1 MNKKAYEAPA
11 VKKVRL
17 LIKNAVLSS
26 CSTSAANTPGGVG
39 DCYFP
44 FTECLEAPQ

>member
-1 MNKKAYEAPA
+1 MNKKVYEAPV

-17 LIKNAVLSS
+17 AIKNAVLSS

-39 DCYFP
+39 NCYFP
-44 FTECLEAPQ
+44 FQECLETP